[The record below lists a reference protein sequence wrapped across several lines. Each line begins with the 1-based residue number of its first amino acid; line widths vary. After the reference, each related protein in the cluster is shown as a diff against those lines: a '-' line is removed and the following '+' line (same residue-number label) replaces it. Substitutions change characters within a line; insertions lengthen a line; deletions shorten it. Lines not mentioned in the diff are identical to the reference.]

1 MTTLPLRI
9 EYDEAVWSRLAS
21 TVPHMREAA
30 WGVPASRAG
39 LDRAK
44 LGWALDWADT
54 DTEAEVVPQK
64 VPSEGS

>member
-30 WGVPASRAG
+30 WRVPASRAG